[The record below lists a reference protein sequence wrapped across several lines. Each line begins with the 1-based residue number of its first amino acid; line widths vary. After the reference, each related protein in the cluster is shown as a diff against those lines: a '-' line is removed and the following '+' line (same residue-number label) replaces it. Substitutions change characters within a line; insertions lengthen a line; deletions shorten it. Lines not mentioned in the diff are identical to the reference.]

1 VLLLTQTW
9 KLSLLL
15 LSARLVGRTLCCRVN
30 NNDEAA
36 GEGEEEGEGDG
47 TGKGK
52 GKGSGEGEGEGEG
65 EGQGD
70 GGGSGGGSGQLSE
83 GSGSGSRSGRAK
95 GKTLDQVN
103 DLPDPSS
110 AEFEKFDNPTAGER
124 REKDPIAEDVAAA
137 ASELKR
143 EEWRKALQAIDMSE
157 DDADKYERYKDG
169 VRTEIRELRVTLEG
183 LEANETERVWVKNQS
198 TGDLDDSRLIDG
210 LTGERSIYKRRAEAS
225 PDSALFQPRPKRLH
239 FVFDLS
245 MSMGRYAADGRLQRS
260 LEAAV
265 MVLEAIKGF
274 EQKFEVR
281 FTGHSGDSDSVD
293 LGVEF
298 GKPPRNDKERLKAIK
313 LMNSHVQ
320 MCDSGDT
327 TINAIR
333 KAVDAMARDGREA
346 DARYVFALSDANV
359 DSYGIGPTH
368 FEQLFATAQKANTH
382 LFVLFIASMGDQAQ
396 AFEDKLPGKVH
407 ICLDRQQIPKTLKK
421 MFLSAAQS
429 SKI

>member
-1 VLLLTQTW
+1 
-9 KLSLLL
+9 
-15 LSARLVGRTLCCRVN
+15 
-30 NNDEAA
+30 
-36 GEGEEEGEGDG
+36 
-47 TGKGK
+47 
-52 GKGSGEGEGEGEG
+52 
-65 EGQGD
+65 
-70 GGGSGGGSGQLSE
+70 
-83 GSGSGSRSGRAK
+83 
-95 GKTLDQVN
+95 
-103 DLPDPSS
+103 
-110 AEFEKFDNPTAGER
+110 
-124 REKDPIAEDVAAA
+124 
-137 ASELKR
+137 
-143 EEWRKALQAIDMSE
+143 
-157 DDADKYERYKDG
+157 
-169 VRTEIRELRVTLEG
+169 
-183 LEANETERVWVKNQS
+183 
-198 TGDLDDSRLIDG
+198 
-210 LTGERSIYKRRAEAS
+210 
-225 PDSALFQPRPKRLH
+225 
-239 FVFDLS
+239 
-245 MSMGRYAADGRLQRS
+245 
-260 LEAAV
+260 